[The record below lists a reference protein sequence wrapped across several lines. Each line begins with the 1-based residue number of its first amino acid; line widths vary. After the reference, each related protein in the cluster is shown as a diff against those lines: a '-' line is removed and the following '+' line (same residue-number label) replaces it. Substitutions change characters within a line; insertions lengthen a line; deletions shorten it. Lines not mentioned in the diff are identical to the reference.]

1 MNTHNDLRK
10 KRIQLKRKVNS
21 IIRMEGKSWR
31 EIKREERQIKQ
42 KFLKVWAEYTKNNQ
56 NSNNFLHI
64 AEDLAQVLK
73 QESIENQK
81 LERKYLPYL
90 NELKTVERK
99 LVLEK

>member
-10 KRIQLKRKVNS
+10 KQIQLKHKVHS
-21 IIRMEGKSWR
+21 IIRIEGESWR
-31 EIKREERQIKQ
+31 ETKREERQVKQ

-73 QESIENQK
+73 KESIENQK